1 MITIPAVSNYGI
13 RKAVIPK
20 VSVNFDRCPASFLF
34 LVIRCTYSR
43 RANWISINQNPLIAD
58 NVIVRRGFFRIS
70 SEHFVLGARKASFVD
85 HVEGLIERTLREAR
99 QLFVDILTARF
110 EIAADGWFG
119 INAANLNDI
128 FRIMQQ
134 GDGIFDQYSVHEFS
148 ASLSFCVMKSS
159 Q

>member
-1 MITIPAVSNYGI
+1 M
-13 RKAVIPK
+13 
-20 VSVNFDRCPASFLF
+20 
-34 LVIRCTYSR
+34 
-43 RANWISINQNPLIAD
+43 
-58 NVIVRRGFFRIS
+58 
-70 SEHFVLGARKASFVD
+70 LGARKASFVD

-134 GDGIFDQYSVHEFS
+134 GDGFFDQYSVHEFS